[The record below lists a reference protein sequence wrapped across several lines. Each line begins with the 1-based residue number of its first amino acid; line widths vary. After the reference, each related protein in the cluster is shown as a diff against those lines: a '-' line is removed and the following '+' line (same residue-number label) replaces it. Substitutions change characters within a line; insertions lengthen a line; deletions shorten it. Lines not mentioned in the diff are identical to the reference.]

1 MVNQQRLQ
9 KQIKN
14 WQDESTVYLNE
25 MKDLIKNIEETK
37 QLIVICYF
45 TTSYQL
51 SHQVDRVNYGIG
63 SFHIQNL
70 GTQSLMNPHIGIKI
84 TANIDFNLSGK
95 YLYPNSKKT
104 VRLSN
109 AWERIN
115 EATDKKE
122 IWLKPTQKESVDP
135 GEILTFSNFQ
145 LKWEPTSTYAGTIQ
159 GFTYGNE
166 LPDGIHALNQINLNG
181 TITDR
186 EEEEQT
192 DEKK

>member
-1 MVNQQRLQ
+1 MNQQQLQ
-9 KQIKN
+9 QKMKD
-14 WQDESTVYLNE
+14 WQLESESYLNE
-25 MKDLIKNIEETK
+25 MKDLIQMLDTAK

-45 TTSYQL
+45 TSSFQL
-51 SHQVDRVNYGIG
+51 SHQADRVNYGIG

-70 GTQSLMNPHIGIKI
+70 GTQPLMNPHIGIKI
-84 TANIDFNLSGK
+84 TSNIDFNFSGK
-95 YLYPNSKKT
+95 YLYPSSKKT
-104 VRLSN
+104 VRVSN

-115 EATDKKE
+115 ESTDKKE
-122 IWLKPTQKESVDP
+122 IWLKPTQKESIDP

-145 LKWEPTSTYAGTIQ
+145 LKWEPDASYSGTIQ

-186 EEEEQT
+186 QEEGQL